1 MLSMNSRSSTSHYMT
16 SFSVTPDKGHFRKS
30 ISNILS
36 TATIKVPSLIK
47 YPIYTK
53 QGSKPCYEGSKTPIM
68 IIHMVINIL
77 KITKT
82 SMNNITKTKKML
94 TVHKKGKSNQ
104 KVNEN
109 SLPKQS
115 Y

>member
-1 MLSMNSRSSTSHYMT
+1 
-16 SFSVTPDKGHFRKS
+16 
-30 ISNILS
+30 
-36 TATIKVPSLIK
+36 
-47 YPIYTK
+47 
-53 QGSKPCYEGSKTPIM
+53 M
-68 IIHMVINIL
+68 IIHMVINIV

-104 KVNEN
+104 KFNEN
-109 SLPKQS
+109 SLPKQG